1 MSSKKQV
8 DNMKKKRRIIVLL
21 CIFGILTML
30 IAGFGLGILTFN
42 ILKENG
48 ELNNIN
54 LNILSTGENKIEE
67 DNNNLSND
75 IENKVPTP
83 EPSDEP
89 TPTPKPTSNQSSNE
103 VDAPYYIKINYTAN
117 VVTVYKKDNSGK
129 YTVPV
134 KAMICSCG
142 TATPTS
148 GVYPITN
155 KYTWRLL
162 ERKCLWTVRM

>member
-8 DNMKKKRRIIVLL
+8 DNTKKKRRIIILL
-21 CIFGILTML
+21 CIFGILAML
-30 IAGFGLGILTFN
+30 VVGFGLGILTFN

-54 LNILSTGENKIEE
+54 LNILSSGENKIEE
-67 DNNNLSND
+67 DNNLNEEL
-75 IENKVPTP
+75 ENQTPTP
-83 EPSDEP
+83 EPTIEP
-89 TPTPKPTSNQSSNE
+89 TPTPTSNSTNKE
-103 VDAPYYIKINYTAN
+103 VDVPYYIKINYTAN

-148 GVYPITN
+148 GVYSITN

-162 ERKCLWTVRM
+162 ERKCIWSICM